1 MHKIGKLFE
10 NGLKTTLCF
19 STSNLPNF
27 YIFWVPNVVKKM
39 QKNNNEEH
47 RLRPAGVS
55 NATFWTATRSHP
67 SELAHRSLSVRIA
80 YAPRA

>member
-27 YIFWVPNVVKKM
+27 YIFWVPNVVKKCKK
-39 QKNNNEEH
+39 KNNNEEH

-55 NATFWTATRSHP
+55 KASMTYIYLESQKHKNFWSNP
-67 SELAHRSLSVRIA
+67 
-80 YAPRA
+80 

>member
-1 MHKIGKLFE
+1 MW
-10 NGLKTTLCF
+10 
-19 STSNLPNF
+19 S
-27 YIFWVPNVVKKM
+27 KKCK
-39 QKNNNEEH
+39 KNNNEEH